1 MAKTSVAERTARDV
15 IDDDTAA
22 EGRLVAM
29 LAAIERLVWLA
40 AADGEFSPQEMRE
53 IAGALRGSHVEAVQ
67 SLDRNRLA
75 AGLLCLHVAGIEER
89 TILLPCYHPLGELE
103 EERACQRCEG
113 SGLATFQVD
122 VTEPVT
128 ELLAALGVGF
138 GVVA

>member
-53 IAGALRGSHVEAVQ
+53 IAGALRGSHVEAAQ

-75 AGLLCLHVAGIEER
+75 AGLLCLHVAGIDPYSRRAAER
-89 TILLPCYHPLGELE
+89 LLGLPALLE
-103 EERACQRCEG
+103 R
-113 SGLATFQVD
+113 F
-122 VTEPVT
+122 
-128 ELLAALGVGF
+128 
-138 GVVA
+138 VVAEEPEEGLVA